1 LLLLSAMF
9 SGSETALFSFPR
21 EEFRRGRRRSSA
33 SARAIVSLLGRP
45 RRLLVTVLLGNTVV
59 NVAYFATAW
68 RITREVAAHNAGL
81 SVLMGAGS
89 LVALVLCGEILPKA
103 AAVRFPTQVAKAT
116 ALPLVLFARVTAPVR
131 IVLSYIVELAS
142 AVFGKSHDDA
152 EITTE
157 ELQELAELSEKR
169 GFLEIGEGKMI
180 AGAMQLREIT
190 VSEVMVPRVDMVA
203 CDVNRTTAEFV
214 KLADRKRLTK
224 LPVFEGSLDNIIGIV
239 YVKEAVLSPASALR
253 DLVRP
258 VYFVPEVANLDAL
271 LKQFRERRIQFAV
284 AVDEFGG
291 TAGIVALE
299 DVLEVIVGE
308 ISDEFDDVGA
318 TLQMVGPGRYIAS
331 GRLTSRELS
340 EALNVEIDFESADTL
355 AGLLADQLGRIPVS
369 GDVVEYGGL
378 RFRVNKVAKRRVVEV
393 EVVEKVERR

>member
-1 LLLLSAMF
+1 MLLLSAMF